1 MWPFEAKLLLGL
13 NRRAELFHVCGF
25 DRDFHKLK
33 RKVHE
38 SRAESLKTLLNY
50 KKLQICNL
58 TTTELDREKNLRTKH
73 VQVIF
78 YTVHQCSFQSNL
90 VSRFIHKLKKKK
102 KIRSIL

>member
-1 MWPFEAKLLLGL
+1 MCVVLIEFTI
-13 NRRAELFHVCGF
+13 
-25 DRDFHKLK
+25 DFHKLK

-50 KKLQICNL
+50 KKLEICNL

-90 VSRFIHKLKKKK
+90 VSRFIQKLKKKK
-102 KIRSIL
+102 KLGQFYDCKFHQIKYLF